1 MLKQV
6 QHDGE
11 ESEGGTLLIRDATE
25 ADLPAIV
32 AMLADDVNGARREDP
47 SLPLDSGYLDAF
59 LAIESTP
66 NLHLFVAERDGTL
79 VGTFQLY
86 FLPGLSTKGAWRAQI
101 EAVRVASHLRGQG
114 YGAQMIEWAIVRA
127 KAHGAHVLQLTTMN
141 NRADAH
147 RFYARLGFTPSHVG
161 MKLYLKDHG

>member
-11 ESEGGTLLIRDATE
+11 GNATTPLIIRDATE

-32 AMLADDVNGARREDP
+32 FMLADDVNGAKREDP
-47 SLPLDSGYLDAF
+47 SLPLDPAYLDAF

-66 NLHLFVAERDGTL
+66 NLHLFVAECDDAL

-101 EAVRVASHLRGQG
+101 EAVRVASPLRGQG
-114 YGAQMIEWAIVRA
+114 YGAQMIEWAIARA
-127 KAHGAHVLQLTTMN
+127 KAHGAHVIQLTTMN

-161 MKLYLKDHG
+161 MKLYLRD

>member
-6 QHDGE
+6 QHDDGRD
-11 ESEGGTLLIRDATE
+11 GTDALTIRDATE

-32 AMLADDVNGARREDP
+32 AMLADDVNGAKREDP
-47 SLPLDSGYLDAF
+47 SLPLDPGYLDAF
-59 LAIESTP
+59 IAIESTP
-66 NLHLFVAERDGTL
+66 NLHLFVAERDGAL

-101 EAVRVASHLRGQG
+101 EAVRVASSLRGQG
-114 YGAQMIEWAIVRA
+114 LGAQMIEWAIARA
-127 KAHGAHVLQLTTMN
+127 RAHGAHVLQLTTMN

-147 RFYARLGFTPSHVG
+147 RFYERLGFKPSHLG
-161 MKLYLKDHG
+161 MKLYLKDHA

>member
-1 MLKQV
+1 MLNQV

-11 ESEGGTLLIRDATE
+11 GVATSPLIIRDATE

-32 AMLADDVNGARREDP
+32 AMLADDVNGAKREDP
-47 SLPLDSGYLDAF
+47 SLPLDPAYLDAF

-66 NLHLFVAERDGTL
+66 NLHLFVAERGGVL

-101 EAVRVASHLRGQG
+101 EAVRVASPLRGQG

-127 KAHGAHVLQLTTMN
+127 KAHGAHVIQLTTMN
-141 NRADAH
+141 NRPDAH
-147 RFYARLGFTPSHVG
+147 RFYARLGFKPSHVG
-161 MKLYLKDHG
+161 MKLYLKD